1 MYFNTMFFN
10 FLFRVILVRFADRGL
25 VVDGR
30 PNLALFYQL
39 YWTISLPF
47 LFIFVI
53 NYPIKPIV
61 NGTFTE
67 STQARICL
75 RRAIDTEEESVVR
88 GRILSL
94 IFPCLCE
101 ILNRYFS
108 SKVSTFLRGLCPN
121 NRMGCIGKFR
131 RNLIDLVD
139 NSIYITCW
147 ALYACLDGLL
157 ILLAMTTNSPVFAP
171 QEFFFLYNLVSFLF
185 IDIFHGIVMPLRMD
199 LSWNR
204 ENIAHPFHMD
214 KESRLE
220 PRRYTTEGWTRIPEN
235 PPPSPM
241 LVRRHLPG
249 HYMRKLLMNRG
260 MPMVMEE
267 EMGMGMVEVTSTLK
281 YCSKSNVKQR
291 QEKLEAHFARKLQV
305 ET

>member
-1 MYFNTMFFN
+1 MFFN

-25 VVDGR
+25 VANGK
-30 PNLALFYQL
+30 PNLTLFYQL

-47 LFIFVI
+47 LFIFVV

-61 NGTFTE
+61 NGTFTD

-75 RRAIDTEEESVVR
+75 QRTLDTEEESVLR
-88 GRILSL
+88 GRIFSL

-108 SKVSTFLRGLCPN
+108 AKVSTFLRGFCPN

-147 ALYACLDGLL
+147 ALYACLDGILL
-157 ILLAMTTNSPVFAP
+157 LLAMTTKSPVFAP
-171 QEFFFLYNLVSFLF
+171 QEFFYLYNLVSFLF
-185 IDIFHGIVMPLRMD
+185 IDIFHGIVIPLRMD
-199 LSWNR
+199 LSCNR
-204 ENIAHPFHMD
+204 EQIARAFHMH

-220 PRRYTTEGWTRIPEN
+220 PRRCFTEGWKRIPET
-235 PPPSPM
+235 PPPSPL
-241 LVRRHLPG
+241 LVRRHLTG
-249 HYMRKLLMNRG
+249 RNMRMLLMKRG

-267 EMGMGMVEVTSTLK
+267 ERGMPKVEVRSTLR
-281 YCSKSNVKQR
+281 YCSKWNVKER
-291 QEKLEAHFARKLQV
+291 QEKLEGHFAMKLQAQQQ
-305 ET
+305 